1 MACLLCA
8 RAVTCTLGF
17 QPFSKPP
24 AAASLHLGVPS
35 STRLQNLAC
44 HLAGRFLKCNF
55 RFSPQQ
61 MPEVNNSAWE
71 AMIPGSFGKHP
82 HLPDPLLQLLKQNHR
97 QQKHIT
103 DHLSHICPPHWTCT
117 LLYPE
122 VTGSTMGTTTQFP
135 PNNAKVNHLSQLWA
149 VLFPRGLFHRRIGH
163 TENQATSNSAKI
175 LSITFWT

>member
-1 MACLLCA
+1 MPATASVRLRTNQKTTNTNMRSKSSIYIYIFWVAMTQQQLATLCA
-8 RAVTCTLGF
+8 YSPSSLQGCCGTHTCSAWHVCSVLGLLPAPSGSSLSTSLRL
-17 QPFSKPP
+17 QRHCTSACPP
-24 AAASLHLGVPS
+24 AHACRTLLK
-35 STRLQNLAC
+35 LAC

-103 DHLSHICPPHWTCT
+103 DHLSHICPPH
-117 LLYPE
+117 
-122 VTGSTMGTTTQFP
+122 
-135 PNNAKVNHLSQLWA
+135 
-149 VLFPRGLFHRRIGH
+149 
-163 TENQATSNSAKI
+163 
-175 LSITFWT
+175 